1 MGYSEFDFFYLLSML
16 AALALLVLISIFW
29 FIFLAKGLKKRE
41 GKRKVFRTICKVIG
55 VTVKIQGMLVFF
67 MLGFFSYI
75 LVVYGLTFLMHLI
88 STN

>member
-1 MGYSEFDFFYLLSML
+1 ML

-41 GKRKVFRTICKVIG
+41 GQEKGFWNNMQANKRRCKNPRYVN
-55 VTVKIQGMLVFF
+55 FF
-67 MLGFFSYI
+67 MLGLLSYI